1 MYDHAAAGR
10 KNLVLKQTHSADMA
24 PATAGRRRAVDRFA
38 VAPKARP
45 ASAYAWGLAALLI
58 GLVFT
63 LAMHQHQKHRQEVE
77 QYALYT
83 QLAKTGY
90 LALEAQLRGAE
101 WLLRSMQTLFLA
113 SDQVTEAEFAD
124 FYENL
129 HPREQFPSLVAL
141 AYAQRELQP
150 DGEHYVVRLVQPAVD
165 NQALRGL
172 DLNAQPRNLANVLRS
187 RDEDRATLSAPFRL
201 VQSAAAATPGDGVTM
216 RLPVFS
222 AGPPPRDRAERR
234 ARALGSISVSY
245 RVGEL
250 IGNALPAEVARELGV
265 RITDVTDGAA
275 AVLFASGSGESAA
288 LVAPALEHVLD
299 FHGRLWKVSMW
310 PLDPLAEASGADEPV
325 LPAGV
330 LASVLLALLV
340 FSVASTRQRAL
351 ELGWRMSRRYRESEE
366 RFRALN
372 ELLPALVVLARLDGE
387 DITYANQAARERLG
401 EAVRHGRLDDLFE
414 EGHLP
419 THLRECDAHGGS
431 RAETC
436 LREGN
441 GRRFWADVAMSK
453 ITLDGE
459 ATLLMVATDISEQR
473 ALTQLLSHQA
483 THDALTELYNRREF
497 ERRLRATLASAGPDT
512 PLAAVLYLDL
522 DQFKL
527 INDTS
532 GHLAGDRLLIQLATI
547 MGKQLGSDDVLAR
560 LGGDEFG
567 VLAFNLHDR
576 QGAEAVAERVRRCID
591 GYVFSWEQHSYM
603 ISASIGVVLISRP
616 GVSMKD
622 VLAQADT
629 ACYLAKESGRN
640 RVHFYRAQDDE
651 TALRRSEMDWANRL
665 RVAVSEQRLV
675 LTYQEIRELPLATE
689 SAPRVELLLRF
700 REDDGRLVAPG
711 VFIPAA
717 ERYGLMPLIDRWVV
731 ETALANFDRMHPAGA
746 RLRMAAIN
754 LSGASVEDESLAEL
768 IITLLQRYRIAP
780 GRVCFEITE
789 TVAVRNLSQVQR
801 FMDRLRAAGC
811 AISMDDFGAGMSSFT
826 YLKNLPIDIIKIDG
840 SFIRDMLTDPV
851 SHAMVRAVADIGR
864 RLGLSVVAEWVAD
877 AATVQMLT
885 DLQVDYAQGF
895 ALHEPELVPLHAER

>member
-1 MYDHAAAGR
+1 M
-10 KNLVLKQTHSADMA
+10 NPVLKHTHSADMA
-24 PATAGRRRAVDRFA
+24 PAPAGRRRAVDRFA
-38 VAPKARP
+38 AAPKTRP
-45 ASAYAWGLAALLI
+45 GIAYAWGLLALLA
-58 GLVFT
+58 GLALT
-63 LAMHQHQKHRQEVE
+63 LAMHQHQQRRQQVE
-77 QYALYT
+77 QRALYT
-83 QLAKTGY
+83 QLAKSGF
-90 LALEAQLRGAE
+90 LALEGQLQAAE
-101 WLLRSMQTLFLA
+101 WLLRSVQTLFLA
-113 SDQVTEAEFAD
+113 SDQVTEAEFAA

-129 HPREQFPSLVAL
+129 HPREQFPSLLAR
-141 AYAQRELQP
+141 AYAARETRA
-150 DGEHYVVRLVQPAVD
+150 DGEHYITRLVQPAVD
-165 NQALRGL
+165 NQMLRGL
-172 DLNAQPRNLANVLRS
+172 DLNTQPRNLANVLRS
-187 RDEDRATLSAPFRL
+187 RDEDRATLSAPFPL
-201 VQSAAAATPGDGVTM
+201 VQRKGGSAPAMDGVTM

-222 AGPPPRDRAERR
+222 AGPPPRNTAERR
-234 ARALGSISVSY
+234 ARAQGSIAVSY

-250 IGNALPAEVARELGV
+250 IGNALPAEVSSVLAL
-265 RITDVTDGAA
+265 RITDVTGGAA
-275 AVLFASGSGESAA
+275 LLLFASGPGETDAA
-288 LVAPALEHVLD
+288 VVPALERVLD
-299 FHGRLWKVSMW
+299 FHGRLWKVRMW
-310 PLDPLAEASGADEPV
+310 PVVTDMRTSTADEPV
-325 LPAGV
+325 LPAGL

-387 DITYANQAARERLG
+387 DITYANQAARERFG
-401 EAVRHGRLDDLFE
+401 EPVRHGRLADLFD

-419 THLRECDAHGGS
+419 THLRECDRHGGS

-441 GRRFWADVAMSK
+441 GQHFWADVAMSK
-453 ITLDGE
+453 IMLDGE
-459 ATLLMVATDISEQR
+459 STLLMVATDISEQR

-483 THDALTELYNRREF
+483 SHDALTELYNRREF
-497 ERRLRATLASAGPDT
+497 ERRLRAALASAGPGK

-567 VLAFNLHDR
+567 VLAFDLHDE
-576 QGAEAVAERVRRCID
+576 QGAEAVAERMRRCID
-591 GYVFSWEQHSYM
+591 GYVFIWEKNSYM
-603 ISASIGVVLISRP
+603 ISASIGVVLIGQS
-616 GVSMKD
+616 GFTMKD

-629 ACYLAKESGRN
+629 ACYLAKEAGRN

-651 TALRRSEMDWANRL
+651 TAQRRSEMDWANRL
-665 RVAVSEQRLV
+665 RLAVSEQRLV
-675 LTYQEIRELPLATE
+675 LAYQEIRELPLAVHR
-689 SAPRVELLLRF
+689 APRVELLLRF
-700 REDDGRLVAPG
+700 REDDGRLIAPG

-731 ETALANFDRMHPAGA
+731 ETALANFNRMHPAGA

-754 LSGASVEDESLAEL
+754 LSGASVEDESLADL

-801 FMDRLRAAGC
+801 FMDRLRAVGC
-811 AISMDDFGAGMSSFT
+811 AISLDDFGAGMSSFT

-840 SFIRDMLTDPV
+840 SFTRDMLTDPV
-851 SHAMVRAVADIGR
+851 SHAMVRAVADIGQ
-864 RLGLSVVAEWVAD
+864 RLGLAVVAEWAAD
-877 AATVQMLT
+877 AATVDALT
-885 DLQVDYAQGF
+885 ALQVDFAQGF
-895 ALHEPELVPLHAER
+895 VLHEPELVPLHAGTSAATPGPV